1 MSGADLACR
10 YLAPSVVRPGR
21 DRSDVVLSTSG
32 GVTDAEPAVHPYF
45 FSGLLTE
52 PAVAAA
58 GMLACAA
65 VARARYFVPGSVL
78 APIINDPVVTSNR
91 DPLPVVASSPSS

>member
-1 MSGADLACR
+1 MQAV
-10 YLAPSVVRPGR
+10 APGPAVPVTAGR

-32 GVTDAEPAVHPYF
+32 GVTDAGPAVHPYF
-45 FSGLLTE
+45 FIGLLTD

-78 APIINDPVVTSNR
+78 AP
-91 DPLPVVASSPSS
+91 ASSAIPRPGSRPPRLARPGA